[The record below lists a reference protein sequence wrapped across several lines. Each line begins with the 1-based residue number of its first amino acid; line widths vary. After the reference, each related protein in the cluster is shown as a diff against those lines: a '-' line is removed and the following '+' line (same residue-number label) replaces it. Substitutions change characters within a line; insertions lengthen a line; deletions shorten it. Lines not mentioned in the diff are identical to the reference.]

1 MVLMLP
7 IIHADMNAFYASCHQ
22 AKDPSLKGKPIMV
35 AGDPKRR
42 NGIILTASYE
52 ARKFGVKT
60 AMPNWQARKLC
71 PQAIFIKP
79 DYDLYIRT
87 SRKVMDIL
95 GRFSPLV
102 EVFSIDEA
110 WLDVTGCEK
119 LFGDSV
125 TIAHKIQ
132 QSIAEELDLP
142 CSIGVS
148 CNKLLAKMA
157 SDMKKPNGITVLPAE
172 DVPQVMWPLPVG
184 KLFGVGRRMVKRL
197 DNMNIKTIGD
207 LAEVPEDLLQKV
219 LGLNGRYLHLW
230 ANGIDDSPVD
240 PHAMD
245 NAKSMGHSTTL
256 PKDVTSFEK
265 AEMVLLSL
273 AEQVGQ
279 RIRRENYIGRTVT
292 LTLRDASFSTI
303 TRSVTGSYTNSTEDI
318 YNIAKRLLHSNWD
331 GRIPLRLL
339 GISLSQLVKE
349 FEQVSLFNND
359 VKKKK
364 LNKVI
369 DDIKDRFGDDAI
381 FRAGLLK
388 NEELNQR
395 KLGRSRNN
403 SPALRGTLKKSK

>member
-1 MVLMLP
+1 MLP

-79 DYDLYIRT
+79 DYDLYVRT

>member
-1 MVLMLP
+1 MLP

>member
-1 MVLMLP
+1 MLP

-79 DYDLYIRT
+79 DYDLYVRT

-318 YNIAKRLLHSNWD
+318 YNIAKILLHSNWD